1 MIDKAFQQTQSA
13 LPDFSCQLLFLC
25 LLLLV
30 NTAEGT
36 TVLAVGLEEMLN
48 NSEFVFEGRVI
59 NVESRM
65 TQDGSSIHTYV
76 VFDIIEII
84 KGEYPDDQIE
94 LSFVGGTVDGLTL
107 SVSDMHIP
115 EVGETGVYFVE
126 SLSRTQV
133 HPFYGWS
140 QGHLLII
147 EDDAGIERVTTQ
159 RKQPV
164 MAVGPA
170 IKRSQQQLK
179 LNSGVAA
186 GLVLEKGRDISEG
199 ISKPQFVQKLRG
211 MLEQL

>member
-1 MIDKAFQQTQSA
+1 MDTTYRRTRLAYRTFPCKI
-13 LPDFSCQLLFLC
+13 LVLC

-36 TVLAVGLEEMLN
+36 SVRGVSLEEMLN
-48 NSEFVFEGRVI
+48 NSELVFEGRVI
-59 NVESRM
+59 NIESRM
-65 TQDGSSIHTYV
+65 THSGSNIHTYV
-76 VFDIIEII
+76 VFDIIDVI
-84 KGEYPDDQIE
+84 KGEYHNDEIE
-94 LSFVGGTVDGLTL
+94 LSFAGGTVNGMTL
-107 SVSDMHIP
+107 SVGDMHMP
-115 EVGETGVYFVE
+115 EANEQGVYFVE

-147 EDDAGIERVTTQ
+147 KDAAGIERVTTQ

-186 GLVLEKGRDISEG
+186 GLVLEEGRDISEG
-199 ISKPQFVQKLRG
+199 ISKPQFVQKLRD
-211 MLEQL
+211 MLEQP